1 MTNSPTPL
9 PDDWL
14 SAFLDGELSD
24 ADRAQVE
31 AWLARDASARARL
44 ETLRAVGQELRALPR
59 AELRREASERLLE
72 SLKREPA
79 ARHAGKPAHNSR
91 RRWAYVLAT
100 LATAAAVALLVSPR
114 GEQDTQV
121 SQSPAAG
128 NARREEATLR
138 DTKSADRRSEDVNAG
153 DHPRS
158 ALEREQP
165 LATPRREA
173 LPAADAPA
181 IAAAAADAPPVAAA
195 AASDAPAEVAAAAA
209 GPPDKAKMKKAGDGG
224 LTPAAPASAAA
235 AMAAP
240 DPAGEL
246 AADKADQVASDVG
259 LTLVEVEVASEQRDA
274 LLQQLAEGLADD
286 LARSLPQEGLDTKDT
301 FYVDAEGSH
310 WMVVAMDA
318 AALLQ
323 RLEAWPQARVTSK
336 DLAGES
342 TATQRGAV
350 EATRRAAPV
359 AAPAATPAP
368 RTLLRIR

>member
-1 MTNSPTPL
+1 MTNSTTPL

-79 ARHAGKPAHNSR
+79 ARHAGKPAHDSR

-181 IAAAAADAPPVAAA
+181 IAAAAA
-195 AASDAPAEVAAAAA
+195 DAPAEVAAAAA

>member
-44 ETLRAVGQELRALPR
+44 ETLRAVGHELRALPR

-72 SLKREPA
+72 SLKREPV

-128 NARREEATLR
+128 NAQREEATSR
-138 DTKSADRRSEDVNAG
+138 DTKPADRPSEDINAG
-153 DHPRS
+153 ERS
-158 ALEREQP
+158 RSTLKRETP
-165 LATPRREA
+165 LATLMREA
-173 LPAADAPA
+173 PP
-181 IAAAAADAPPVAAA
+181 AADAPPVAAA
-195 AASDAPAEVAAAAA
+195 TADAPAEVAAATA
-209 GPPDKAKMKKAGDGG
+209 GAPDKAAMKKAGDGG
-224 LTPAAPASAAA
+224 LALPAPASAAA

-240 DPAGEL
+240 DPAREL
-246 AADKADQVASDVG
+246 PADEAGQVASDVG
-259 LTLVEVEVASEQRDA
+259 LNLVEIEVASEQRDV

-286 LARSLPQEGLDTKDT
+286 LARSRPQEGLDTKET
-301 FYVDAEGSH
+301 FYVDEEGSH

-318 AALLQ
+318 AALLK
-323 RLEAWPQARVTSK
+323 RLEAWPQARVTSR
-336 DLAGES
+336 DLASES